1 MSIKLK
7 MLLWI
12 GFFSILS
19 YTIILSFIAYHS
31 FENSKKESFALAEIK
46 AKESAFISKSYL
58 QSASESAK
66 SLSKNIL
73 TLKNQNNI
81 NRNYYLGLLKNTID
95 FNKNFLSVW
104 IMFEKNKIDNRD
116 SLYLNTN
123 IYDKQGRFNT
133 GLVRYKT
140 GIAYEYIEG
149 NATDEYLE
157 SFYTEPM
164 QTKSEIITDPY
175 MYAYGNQNIVK
186 DSFFETSIVIPV
198 IENNQAI
205 GVVGIDIEFAELQNI
220 NSNIKI
226 YQTGYGML
234 ISQNGFYV
242 SHPNSKMAGLQLSDT
257 LAIEKIKNNIS
268 FNKTGFDTYLN
279 KEVIY
284 TYQPF
289 TVGNSK
295 TPWAYCMVV
304 PIDEVLSN
312 TKSMLSNIIIIGII
326 GIIIICLVVF
336 WVSIKISQPIEKS
349 INYTNAIA
357 KGNLFIK
364 IETNANDELGK
375 MILSLNTMTEKISK
389 IIKKINLYACELEQ
403 SSEEIKQGSEQLSD
417 SSNSQTAAVEEIL
430 STIDEMTS
438 KIEQSRFSASE
449 NSKFSKETTQS
460 LRMFAQASIKGIDTS
475 TIITEK
481 INIINEIAF
490 QTNFLALNAA
500 VEAARAGNYGKGFE
514 LAALEIRK
522 LAEKSKNAAIE
533 ISVLSKQSIIANKES
548 KILMDNM
555 IPKIDKS
562 IKFINEIEETSEEQ
576 LIAIEQISITI
587 QKLNQIVHQNVSF
600 AEEVNSNAD
609 EFAQKARFLRDSVE
623 YFKTKNSN

>member
-289 TVGNSK
+289 TVGNST

-375 MILSLNTMTEKISK
+375 MILSLNTMAEKISK

-514 LAALEIRK
+514 LVALEIRK

>member
-66 SLSKNIL
+66 SLSNNIL

-289 TVGNSK
+289 TVGNST

-375 MILSLNTMTEKISK
+375 MILSLNTMAEKISK

-514 LAALEIRK
+514 LVALEIRK

>member
-58 QSASESAK
+58 QSASEAAK
-66 SLSKNIL
+66 SLSNNIL

-175 MYAYGNQNIVK
+175 MYAYGTQNIVK

-242 SHPNSKMAGLQLSDT
+242 SHPNSKMAGIQLTDT
-257 LAIEKIKNNIS
+257 ISIGKIKNNVS

-284 TYQPF
+284 TFQPF
-289 TVGNSK
+289 TVGNST

-336 WVSIKISQPIEKS
+336 WVSIKISQPIEKC

-514 LAALEIRK
+514 LVALEIRK

-600 AEEVNSNAD
+600 AEEVNSKAY